1 MYLPPST
8 NNSSPSTIGFS
19 TASKANPLL
28 ASHRVSHGMS
38 CDDLLAREHL
48 YASAHGPRM
57 WRPSMW
63 CRWSPWRD
71 AVPGPLAATV
81 APVGRAE
88 DVSAKRSRA
97 ARCARG
103 VAGRPGAPRHVGTA
117 APTNDQFVCGRA
129 GARARALGIGRK
141 KRLVVARDARA
152 KSVRRRVGDCLCA
165 RVHLMPP
172 YWRVVTLCGAPDTA
186 RATRRLRSFH
196 RDDLGRDRARLTSP
210 HDPGPPG
217 PGPHGFGTPYEP
229 ISWPRRAR

>member
-1 MYLPPST
+1 MLFDFKRPPPKLT
-8 NNSSPSTIGFS
+8 LA
-19 TASKANPLL
+19 ASRRVARHELRRSFWL
-28 ASHRVSHGMS
+28 AAL
-38 CDDLLAREHL
+38 C
-48 YASAHGPRM
+48 ASAHGPRM

-103 VAGRPGAPRHVGTA
+103 GAGRLGAPRHVGTA

-141 KRLVVARDARA
+141 KTVGRCSRRAREKCATESRGLFVARA
-152 KSVRRRVGDCLCA
+152 
-165 RVHLMPP
+165 HPMPP

-186 RATRRLRSFH
+186 RAARRLRSFH
-196 RDDLGRDRARLTSP
+196 RDDLGRDRERLASP
-210 HDPGPPG
+210 KDPGPPR